1 MQSSSLT
8 ELHRR
13 ANESSH
19 AEILKM
25 PRYPWYT
32 QVTDAVHRLTVLTL
46 IGGSAW
52 MMGSLGFTMYQNG
65 KRYEQ
70 RVTQQQQNANEE
82 QELEGAASSAE

>member
-1 MQSSSLT
+1 
-8 ELHRR
+8 
-13 ANESSH
+13 
-19 AEILKM
+19 M

-32 QVTDAVHRLTVLTL
+32 QVTDAAHRLTVLTL

-70 RVTQQQQNANEE
+70 RMTQPLNPDGEE
-82 QELEGAASSAE
+82 KELEGAASSAE

>member
-1 MQSSSLT
+1 
-8 ELHRR
+8 
-13 ANESSH
+13 
-19 AEILKM
+19 
-25 PRYPWYT
+25 
-32 QVTDAVHRLTVLTL
+32 
-46 IGGSAW
+46 